1 MKSRKTEEVL
11 SCTLL
16 CCPRK
21 PTVSYRKRRELFS
34 GLRASEGLGGGQFML
49 VINQIYIY
57 NCSTSCY
64 TQLQNFYSTPDSQL
78 VFSSLSVP
86 LSLHYDQNY
95 LNSSAATVNVCLLE
109 TWKMLVDF
117 RSCRSSYKH
126 SVLKTQE
133 HWQSLEKAWFPIATS
148 PGNSQKAR
156 CWLKDYH
163 ASTGGRL
170 LFRVSLAHWSLK
182 YRLHVSG
189 LTGCISCS
197 PWHRLL
203 H

>member
-1 MKSRKTEEVL
+1 MWKAERLRKSCHALYFAAQESQLFLTAKGENCFQACELVKDL
-11 SCTLL
+11 GVDNSCWL
-16 CCPRK
+16 
-21 PTVSYRKRRELFS
+21 
-34 GLRASEGLGGGQFML
+34 
-49 VINQIYIY
+49 YIY

-64 TQLQNFYSTPDSQL
+64 MQLQNFYSTPDSQL
-78 VFSSLSVP
+78 VFSPLSVP
-86 LSLHYDQNY
+86 LSLHYNQNY
-95 LNSSAATVNVCLLE
+95 LNSSAATINVCLLE

-163 ASTGGRL
+163 TSTGGRL
-170 LFRVSLAHWSLK
+170 LIRVSLAHWSLK
-182 YRLHVSG
+182 YRLQVSG